1 MNQTFNFHRWWL
13 LVTKHWIENRKRY
26 LLSLLVIPGLMLAW
40 FGFILS
46 NKNYHPL
53 PVHIQFVTYAS
64 GLFILGCFYASMMFA
79 DLGSTSK
86 GVNFLSMPASHVEK
100 LACAIFYAVL
110 LFFIIYTVAFYIVNI
125 PGVKIANALGYE
137 RFREEQFP
145 NAVFIPDEVFN
156 IFHFKFPGGDE
167 EFFYVFVA
175 YFPIQSAFLLGS
187 VYFARYSFIKTT
199 IAILLLWL
207 IVFIFFS
214 KVLMPITPVGWRW
227 DNLAEWARFNNVGE
241 INLVSLPRWIDYTLD
256 SLLKYSIPLIL
267 WIATYFRLKEKEI

>member
-1 MNQTFNFHRWWL
+1 
-13 LVTKHWIENRKRY
+13 
-26 LLSLLVIPGLMLAW
+26 MLYCY
-40 FGFILS
+40 F
-46 NKNYHPL
+46 
-53 PVHIQFVTYAS
+53 
-64 GLFILGCFYASMMFA
+64 
-79 DLGSTSK
+79 
-86 GVNFLSMPASHVEK
+86 
-100 LACAIFYAVL
+100 L
-110 LFFIIYTVAFYIVNI
+110 LFT
-125 PGVKIANALGYE
+125 
-137 RFREEQFP
+137 
-145 NAVFIPDEVFN
+145 PDEVFN

-199 IAILLLWL
+199 IAILLLCL

-256 SLLKYSIPLIL
+256 SL
-267 WIATYFRLKEKEI
+267 